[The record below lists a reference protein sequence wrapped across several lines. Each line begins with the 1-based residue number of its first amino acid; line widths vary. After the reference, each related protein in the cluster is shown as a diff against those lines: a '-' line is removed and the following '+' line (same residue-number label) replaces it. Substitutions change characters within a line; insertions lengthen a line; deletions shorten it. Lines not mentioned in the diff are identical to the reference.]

1 MEYRNGLGN
10 IHGDFDGGHYPALM
24 FVGDQTFLIRFLLC
38 FDLAAPFLVGA
49 RGFYIYENMF
59 YRSFVGAGLGVGL
72 AEIPEGA
79 AGLLLRR
86 VFCLGQLL
94 VLDICLMWTT
104 YWLVTILHT
113 DCSHLPGGGLIL
125 PLRPWLGLRHL

>member
-1 MEYRNGLGN
+1 
-10 IHGDFDGGHYPALM
+10 
-24 FVGDQTFLIRFLLC
+24 
-38 FDLAAPFLVGA
+38 
-49 RGFYIYENMF
+49 MF

-86 VFCLGQLL
+86 VVCLGQLL
-94 VLDICLMWTT
+94 VLDIFLMWTT

-125 PLRPWLGLRHL
+125 PLRPWLGQRHLKLCFSLYLLGPVGGVLGFGVGRQASGLPVGALRSSPP